1 MIGYDLTSTP
11 AGVAGTVLS
20 HQPSLPYTKTKPI
33 TVAEPT
39 AAATPAVSA
48 PPTPGAQRTVAVPG
62 ATGTPAVPG
71 VSGTPEAKATYAPL
85 GTATIVAALGAVG
98 FLFVMR
104 RKA

>member
-1 MIGYDLTSTP
+1 MIGYDLTSTT

-20 HQPSLPYTKTKPI
+20 HQPSLPYTKTNPI
-33 TVAEPT
+33 TIAEPS
-39 AAATPAVSA
+39 AAPTIEVSA

-62 ATGTPAVPG
+62 ARGTPAAAV

-98 FLFVMR
+98 VVFGMR